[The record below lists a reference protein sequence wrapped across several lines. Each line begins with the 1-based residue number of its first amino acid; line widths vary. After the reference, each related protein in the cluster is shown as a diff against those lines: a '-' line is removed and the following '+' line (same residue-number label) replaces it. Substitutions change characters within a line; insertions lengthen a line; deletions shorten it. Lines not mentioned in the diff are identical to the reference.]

1 MIIFVF
7 FSHNCSFKY
16 AHVSKKKFQIVG
28 VLDMSATM
36 FDYQNICWR
45 SFKLTIFKFLI
56 SQRIVEKF
64 YYLKNKLFFILQKA
78 IVSHFWSKLT

>member
-1 MIIFVF
+1 
-7 FSHNCSFKY
+7 
-16 AHVSKKKFQIVG
+16 
-28 VLDMSATM
+28 M

-56 SQRIVEKF
+56 SQSIVEKF

-78 IVSHFWSKLT
+78 IVSHFRPKLT